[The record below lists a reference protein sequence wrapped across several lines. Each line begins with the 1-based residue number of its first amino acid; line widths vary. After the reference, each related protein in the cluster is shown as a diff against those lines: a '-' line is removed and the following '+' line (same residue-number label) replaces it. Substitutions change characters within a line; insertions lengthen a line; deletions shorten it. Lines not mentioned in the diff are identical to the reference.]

1 MATVRFFAAAK
12 EAARCGE
19 KTVPATDLVG
29 LKQQLEKSF
38 GDGFSRVLQ
47 QSSWLVDGVRVPMG
61 DNRPIGDDTVVDVLP
76 PFAGG

>member
-12 EAARCGE
+12 EAAGCAEHTFRAADLELLSQALVDAFGE
-19 KTVPATDLVG
+19 K
-29 LKQQLEKSF
+29 
-38 GDGFSRVLQ
+38 FSRVLG
-47 QSSWLVDGVRVPMG
+47 QSSWLVDGTRVPMG